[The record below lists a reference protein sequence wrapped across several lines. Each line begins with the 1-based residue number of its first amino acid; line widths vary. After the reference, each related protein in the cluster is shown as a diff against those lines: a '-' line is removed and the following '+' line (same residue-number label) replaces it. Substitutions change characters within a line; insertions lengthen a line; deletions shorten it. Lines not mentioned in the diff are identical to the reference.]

1 MNNTLFIKAGLVLLT
16 VTTLLTAGQLLYNTS
31 NSVSQG
37 DLVIMPRRVMLD
49 PGKRTQELNLANT
62 GSDSAKYL
70 ISVVQYRMLKN
81 GSFEE
86 ITEPDSGQYFA
97 TKNFRF
103 FPRSVTLG
111 PNESQTIKVQAINTG
126 ELQHGEYRSHLYF
139 RAVPEEASV
148 EDKNAD
154 LPKSVSVKLTPTF
167 GIAIP
172 VIIRSNNTALN
183 VKLDKPL
190 VTIGTDGIPLLNM
203 TFNRT
208 GNISVYGDVKVE
220 YISATGKI
228 TQVGLAKGLAV
239 YTPMPARSLMLK
251 LDKNSAVDYHKGK
264 LKITYTTSLDS
275 SESKPQVIASSQ
287 IDLF

>member
-16 VTTLLTAGQLLYNTS
+16 VTTLLTAGQLLYNTG
-31 NSVSQG
+31 NSISQG

-111 PNESQTIKVQAINTG
+111 PNESQTIKVQSINTG

-139 RAVPEEASV
+139 RAVPEESPV
-148 EDKNAD
+148 DQNAVV
-154 LPKSVSVKLTPTF
+154 PKSVSVKLTPTF

-183 VKLDKPL
+183 VKLDKPIL
-190 VTIGTDGIPLLNM
+190 TIDADGVPQLNM

-220 YISATGKI
+220 YISATAKI
-228 TQVGLAKGLAV
+228 TQVGIAKGLAV
-239 YTPMPARSLMLK
+239 YTPIPARSLILN
-251 LDKNSAVDYHKGK
+251 LDKNPAVDYHKGK
-264 LKITYTTSLDS
+264 LKITYTTSSDS